1 MNKIQQPVWAKEAGV
16 DATSALPSTKKCVG
30 NTGSGTTMKTGTK
43 EVGLNEKPELTAL
56 SWATRA
62 KRLYGFL
69 PV

>member
-16 DATSALPSTKKCVG
+16 DVTSTLPSTKKCLG
-30 NTGSGTTMKTGTK
+30 STGSGVNTK
-43 EVGLNEKPELTAL
+43 VKADEASFDEKPELTAL

-69 PV
+69 PA